1 MARKKKSI
9 VTAPQNAIEFMEYF
23 GSTLACYKE
32 KDEAASGM
40 KVAPIDDLRR
50 GLLGDLYGLKK
61 DSYFIVNPGGT
72 KVKDIV
78 QPVACYIDLDAG
90 RNAKKEYLS
99 TREVDNKKK
108 EMDKKILAFSKL
120 SPALP
125 MPTAIVET
133 RNGFQL
139 YWKLTGSFS
148 VRQWN
153 TVQKKIAHYFK
164 DVGAD
169 AKVLK
174 ANQILRLP
182 FTTWFKTYEKG
193 SHKPFDVTLYAF
205 TGKEYGF
212 YDLADTVKDFPQI
225 TGSANHANW
234 SYGKPSKVYTGN
246 KGYTPVPRSAATGV
260 RKTTNR
266 KNNKANGAAN
276 VDAANLAAECKDF
289 LLEISNQLPYK
300 GMQFSA
306 TQAKRLAEQLSV
318 AFHV

>member
-1 MARKKKSI
+1 MARKKKQT
-9 VTAPQNAIEFMEYF
+9 VTAPQDAIEFMEYF

-40 KVAPIDDLRR
+40 KVAPIDDMRN
-50 GLLGDLYGLKK
+50 GLLADLHALKK

-78 QPVACYIDLDAG
+78 RPVACYVDLDAG
-90 RNAKKEYLS
+90 RDAKKQYLS
-99 TREVDNKKK
+99 DAEVAKKK
-108 EMDKKILAFSKL
+108 AAMDKKILAFSKL

-133 RNGFQL
+133 RNGYQL

-193 SHKPFDVTLYAF
+193 SHAPFNVTLYAF
-205 TGKEYGF
+205 NGKEYGF

-225 TGSANHANW
+225 TGSANNPNW
-234 SYGKPSKVYTGN
+234 SYGRSIPLRSKT
-246 KGYTPVPRSAATGV
+246 TTGV
-260 RKTTNR
+260 TTHPKRSNR
-266 KNNKANGAAN
+266 PTKGSSNKANGTASVGNA
-276 VDAANLAAECKDF
+276 DLIGECKDF
-289 LLEISNQLPYK
+289 LLEISNQLPFK

-306 TQAKRLAEQLSV
+306 TQAKRLADELGA